1 MRSRATLLLFVAL
14 ASLAAASVPLQACA
28 AARRP
33 MPSWDGRVVL
43 RLHGGASF
51 PMGNFGSTYQTG
63 FGGGGSIGYGVSENV
78 LISWGVAYH
87 HFDHETFTNLDA
99 NITPYTIG
107 VDYKIPVRSGIRPW
121 VGGGIGLYHV
131 AESVDLG
138 GGATATVSE
147 NNFGLHFG
155 GGIGAPIGA
164 KTMIGTGL
172 KFHYVGGD
180 NFIDT
185 PFITYQVGVA
195 AIL

>member
-1 MRSRATLLLFVAL
+1 
-14 ASLAAASVPLQACA
+14 
-28 AARRP
+28 
-33 MPSWDGRVVL
+33 MPSWDGRAVL

-51 PMGNFGSTYQTG
+51 PMGNFGSSYQTG
-63 FGGGGSIGYGVSENV
+63 FSGGGSIGYGVSEQV

-87 HFDHETFTNLDA
+87 HFGHEQLSNVDA
-99 NITPYTIG
+99 NITPYTIS

-121 VGGGIGLYHV
+121 VSGGIGLYHV
-131 AESVDLG
+131 AQSVDLG
-138 GGATATVSE
+138 GGTTASVSE

-155 GGIGAPIGA
+155 AGIGAPVGA

-195 AIL
+195 AVL

>member
-1 MRSRATLLLFVAL
+1 MRSRATLLLFAAL
-14 ASLAAASVPLQACA
+14 ISLAASSAPRQAL

-33 MPSWDGRVVL
+33 MPSWDGRAVI

-51 PMGNFGSTYQTG
+51 PMGNFGSSFQTG
-63 FGGGGSIGYGVSENV
+63 FAGGGSIGYGVSEHV
-78 LISWGVAYH
+78 LVSWGIAYH
-87 HFDHETFTNLDA
+87 HFDHEQVSNVDA
-99 NITPYTIG
+99 NITPYTIS
-107 VDYKIPVRSGIRPW
+107 VDYRVPVRSGIRPW
-121 VGGGIGLYHV
+121 VSGGIGLYHV
-131 AESVDLG
+131 AQSVDIG
-138 GGATATVSE
+138 GGATASVSE

-195 AIL
+195 AVL

>member
-1 MRSRATLLLFVAL
+1 MQPRTTLLLFVAL
-14 ASLAAASVPLQACA
+14 ASLAVAGAPREAD

-33 MPSWDGRVVL
+33 MPSWDGRAVL

-51 PMGNFGSTYQTG
+51 PMGNFGSSYQTG
-63 FGGGGSIGYGVSENV
+63 FAGGGSIGYGVSEQV

-87 HFDHETFTNLDA
+87 HFDHEQLSNVDA
-99 NITPYTIG
+99 NITPYTIS
-107 VDYKIPVRSGIRPW
+107 VDYKVPVKSGIRPW
-121 VGGGIGLYHV
+121 VSGGIGLYHV
-131 AESVDLG
+131 AESVDIG
-138 GGATATVSE
+138 GGATASVSE

-155 GGIGAPIGA
+155 AGIGAPVGE